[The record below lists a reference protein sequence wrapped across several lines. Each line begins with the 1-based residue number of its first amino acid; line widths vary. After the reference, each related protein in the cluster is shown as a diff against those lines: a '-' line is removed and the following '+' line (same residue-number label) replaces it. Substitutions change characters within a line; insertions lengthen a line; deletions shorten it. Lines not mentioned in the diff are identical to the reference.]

1 MRFGLLCVVVSLAC
15 SGGLASAQTGDEQ
28 AMRAVVQAETKAWI
42 DRNADAW
49 KATWLQDGSA
59 SRAVVQAGSYTSQQ
73 GWENIAAP
81 MMKDFKDNP
90 VPLPYSATMAH
101 FVARQQGN
109 LAVVEYDQGMTAT
122 GQTASGSPSR
132 EYRVLQRTAGGEW
145 KIASQITHVVDSFG
159 DTPEAIGDR
168 VNGTGQALL
177 RTGHAQDAL
186 EIFKMNVRLSPQ
198 STDAFYSLGEGY
210 AATGGKDLAVQS
222 YKKSLQLD
230 PKNENARLA
239 LARLK
244 KP

>member
-1 MRFGLLCVVVSLAC
+1 MRLGLLCVVVSLAC
-15 SGGLASAQTGDEQ
+15 GGGLASAQTGDEQ
-28 AMRAVVQAETKAWI
+28 AIKAVVQAETKAWI

-73 GWENIAAP
+73 GWEDIAAP
-81 MMKDFKDNP
+81 MLKDFKDNP
-90 VPLPYSATMAH
+90 VPLPYIPTMAH

-109 LAVVEYDQGMTAT
+109 LAFVEYDQGMTAT
-122 GQTASGSPSR
+122 GQAASGSPSR
-132 EYRVLQRTAGGEW
+132 EYRVLQRTAGEW

-159 DTPEAIGDR
+159 DTPGAIGGR
-168 VNGTGQALL
+168 VNGTAYALL
-177 RTGHAQDAL
+177 RTGHSQDAI

-198 STDAFYSLGEGY
+198 SSDAFYSLGEGY
-210 AATGGKDLAVQS
+210 AAIGQKDLAVQN
-222 YKKSLQLD
+222 YEKSLQLD

-239 LARLK
+239 LAQLK